1 MVENLQDL
9 SQGLDGEPEL
19 SLALVE
25 LPAQH
30 MQRSL
35 IDWDTLRIE
44 ENRDDE
50 GRIEIVDDEVMYE
63 MLGFRAQDE
72 EAEKAR
78 EDAEKASEAENNATP
93 RSNEEIDTTEAAIEV
108 DDYLPG
114 ERIVVHDPNR
124 PRMDLG
130 TVYPNMKEF
139 RLAMIQFAINKKFEL
154 HIAKTDP
161 SRYIGGCK
169 AMGCPWHIVG
179 RRQPDGCTVMVT
191 VLVDEHKCASSDKRK
206 TTTPTTAWVASKAI
220 HHLRRKIIM
229 GTKELQEVL
238 EQEHECKI
246 VYDTV
251 QRGRHVA
258 LRQLHGDWEGSF
270 QLLFNWKAEVL
281 KRCPG
286 SVIEIDIVEVEGLFY
301 FHRFFC
307 ALKPCIEGFL
317 EGCRP
322 YLSIDSTE
330 LNGRWNG
337 HLAAACG
344 LDGHNWM
351 YPVAFGFID
360 GETTDNWTW
369 FMTQLHKAIGDLPVL
384 AISSDACKGLEN
396 AVKNV
401 FPHAEHRECFRHL
414 MNNFIKRFGGD
425 VFSKMYPAARTYRE
439 SVFQYFYKLIIDACP
454 EVLVWMEAHH
464 YKLWMR
470 SAFNPEIKCD
480 YITNNLA
487 EVFNNWIKDWKDLP
501 VVELADK
508 LREKIM
514 VLWAK
519 RRKISQALSGKIL
532 PTVVQQLNARTR
544 GLGHLTVVDGGS
556 DSAEIWDTSNTH
568 TRHVV
573 KAHLHECTC
582 LEWQHTGK
590 PCQHALALI
599 ISAQIVNVPME
610 NFVHEYYSVKRFQ
623 AAYKRLIEPL
633 PDKSQWPDV
642 ELPFGVKAPLD
653 KKAAGRYRK
662 LRIKGFLEG
671 GNSKGKKAAK
681 EKANEANKQAA
692 DETEKGKKQMIRGK
706 RKCNGCGELGHS
718 ETSYKCHLNGTKK
731 RPRKPRKNTTKY
743 GANAKIPTKRAKKG
757 ETSQEMAATAT
768 EPPTPNFLNEQAM
781 DATTPNFFI
790 QQAMPAQ
797 ALNALSSP
805 TRLTREQIIENS
817 PTRLT
822 RGQLQTL
829 LGEVSPDNMVHK
841 KSPTKKLKPR
851 KMKTK

>member
-1 MVENLQDL
+1 
-9 SQGLDGEPEL
+9 
-19 SLALVE
+19 
-25 LPAQH
+25 

-50 GRIEIVDDEVMYE
+50 GRIEIIDDEVMYE
-63 MLGFRAQDE
+63 MLGFKAQDE

-78 EDAEKASEAENNATP
+78 EDAEKAREAENNATP
-93 RSNEEIDTTEAAIEV
+93 QSNEEIDTTEAAIEV

-206 TTTPTTAWVASKAI
+206 TTTPTTAWVASKVI

-238 EQEHECKI
+238 EQEHEC
-246 VYDTV
+246 
-251 QRGRHVA
+251 
-258 LRQLHGDWEGSF
+258 
-270 QLLFNWKAEVL
+270 
-281 KRCPG
+281 
-286 SVIEIDIVEVEGLFY
+286 
-301 FHRFFC
+301 
-307 ALKPCIEGFL
+307 FL

-322 YLSIDSTE
+322 YLSIDSTA

-369 FMTQLHKAIGDLPVL
+369 FMTRLHKAIGDLPVL

-401 FPHAEHRECFRHL
+401 FPHAEHREYFRHL

-501 VVELADK
+501 VIELADK

-532 PTVVQQLNARTR
+532 PAVVQQLNARTR

-573 KAHLHECTC
+573 KAHMHECTC

-671 GNSKGKKAAK
+671 GNIKGKKAAK
-681 EKANEANKQAA
+681 EKANEADKQAA
-692 DETEKGKKQMIRGK
+692 DEAEKGKKQMIRDK

-781 DATTPNFFI
+781 DATAPNFFI
-790 QQAMPAQ
+790 QQAMHAQ
-797 ALNALSSP
+797 ALNTLSSP

-822 RGQLQTL
+822 RGKVE
-829 LGEVSPDNMVHK
+829 GEVLVFAVALERGYASEKRRLVSVQESKELGHGSVDIRPE
-841 KSPTKKLKPR
+841 LGF
-851 KMKTK
+851 